1 MDSVLDKLK
10 NKVTYRVKKAVDD
23 AVNDPEAAAYAKQKK
38 VEKEQ
43 SEESKKQQDETE
55 DTFKSKEPTDQS
67 AWGKFKKIMNKVLG
81 RLNKIFFN
89 IVLPLLMAS
98 LIANESI
105 MYPVP
110 IRIAFFIFTL
120 MICISSAGALG
131 AITFF
136 YIGKAFYHYYVNV
149 MEKRTVYERIIPTV
163 FSLLP
168 ITRFTPLSKTGL
180 FFIYPFR
187 YPKTDKDEREL
198 IAIMDEYMNT
208 LKNSFTYLDQL
219 KSIPMFGKGTT
230 NVEELLQHMHDK
242 PPARAPVVEASNG
255 EAPLPAVIEP
265 VAEPKVQMPEPK
277 AEPKVQMQEPS
288 APTA

>member
-1 MDSVLDKLK
+1 MADSVLDKLK
-10 NKVTYRVKKAVDD
+10 NKVTYRVKKAVED
-23 AVNDPEAAAYAKQKK
+23 AVYDPEAAEYAKQKK
-38 VEKEQ
+38 EEKEQ

-55 DTFKSKEPTDQS
+55 DTFKAPTDQS

-110 IRIAFFIFTL
+110 VRIAFFIFTL

-149 MEKRTVYERIIPTV
+149 MEKRSVYERIIPTV

-208 LKNSFTYLDQL
+208 LTGTFTYLDKL
-219 KSIPMFGKGTT
+219 KSMPIFGKGAST
-230 NVEELLQHMHDK
+230 VEELLQHMHDK
-242 PPARAPVVEASNG
+242 PPARAPVIEATTG
-255 EAPLPAVIEP
+255 ESPLPAVIEP
-265 VAEPKVQMPEPK
+265 KEEPKM
-277 AEPKVQMQEPS
+277 AEPS
-288 APTA
+288 APPA